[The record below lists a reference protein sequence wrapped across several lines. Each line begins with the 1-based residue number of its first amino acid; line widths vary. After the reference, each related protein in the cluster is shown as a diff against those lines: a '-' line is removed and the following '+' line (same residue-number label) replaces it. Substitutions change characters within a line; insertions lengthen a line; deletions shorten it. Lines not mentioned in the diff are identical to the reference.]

1 MKRKILLEKKL
12 LKVSALLLTVSMIGG
27 CGSSADDSNA
37 EAPAAEAVTETD
49 SGENTCVAENGDE
62 ETDDLLQTED
72 NDLSEDDL
80 SEAAP
85 ADTADTASPDAQTAA
100 QIRDQYGKIL
110 SQLAEA
116 YQLPE
121 GDTVENPSDYGLE
134 MSDNTYA
141 ILDID
146 GDGLEELM
154 ISYSTASMAGMFQ
167 VIYGYQPD
175 TQTLTREFMGFPS
188 TELFDNGMI
197 LAYASHNHSRGD
209 FWPLALYQ
217 YDPASS
223 EYQQIG
229 YVDTW
234 DKQYAETFLDTETNQ
249 ELPFPSE
256 LDTDNDGILYNI
268 RTEDFGDYTYDSYQ
282 YNENDYAEWINSYL
296 GNAEPLAPE
305 YLPIAYDNYKGY
317 LTE

>member
-1 MKRKILLEKKL
+1 MKRKNLLEKKL
-12 LKVSALLLTVSMIGG
+12 LKVSALLLTVSMLGG

-37 EAPAAEAVTETD
+37 EAPAAETVTEADSEKTN
-49 SGENTCVAENGDE
+49 SGEENIVE

-72 NDLSEDDL
+72 DDPSEDGL
-80 SEAAP
+80 SEASPSDA
-85 ADTADTASPDAQTAA
+85 TDTASPDALAAA
-100 QIRDQYGKIL
+100 QIRHQYGEIL
-110 SQLAEA
+110 SQLAET

-121 GDTVENPSDYGLE
+121 GDTVENPSDSGLE

-146 GDGLEELM
+146 GDGLEELA
-154 ISYSTASMAGMFQ
+154 IYYSTASMAGMFQ
-167 VIYGYQPD
+167 VIYGYNPD

-188 TELFDNGMI
+188 TELLDNGTI

-234 DKQYAETFLDTETNQ
+234 DKQYGETFLDPETNE

-268 RTEDFGDYTYDSYQ
+268 RTESFDEYTYDSYQ
-282 YNENDYAEWINSYL
+282 YNENDYSEWIDSHL
-296 GNAEPLAPE
+296 GDAMPLAPE
-305 YLPIAYDNYKGY
+305 YLPITYENYQGY
-317 LTE
+317 LME

>member
-1 MKRKILLEKKL
+1 MKRKMLLEKKL
-12 LKVSALLLTVSMIGG
+12 MKVSSLLLAVSMLGG

-37 EAPAAEAVTETD
+37 NAEASAAEAVVETD
-49 SGENTCVAENGDE
+49 SEETTADAENVESKDA
-62 ETDDLLQTED
+62 DLLQTEA
-72 NDLSEDDL
+72 DDIA
-80 SEAAP
+80 EPTP
-85 ADTADTASPDAQTAA
+85 ADTTDAASPDALTAA
-100 QIRDQYGKIL
+100 QIRHQYGEVL
-110 SQLAEA
+110 SQLAET

-121 GDTVENPSDYGLE
+121 GDAVDNPSVSGLE

-146 GDGLEELM
+146 GDGLEELT

-167 VIYGYQPD
+167 AIYGYDPD

-188 TELFDNGMI
+188 TELFDNGML

-217 YDPASS
+217 YDPASQK
-223 EYQQIG
+223 YQQIG

-234 DKQYAETFLDTETNQ
+234 NKLYGETFLDTETNQ

-256 LDTDNDGILYNI
+256 LDTDDDGILYNI
-268 RTEDFGDYTYDSYQ
+268 RTENFDDYSYDSYQ
-282 YNENDYAEWINSYL
+282 YNEADYQEWINSYL
-296 GNAEPLAPE
+296 SDAEPLAPE
-305 YLPIAYDNYKGY
+305 YLPITPENYQSY
-317 LTE
+317 LEE